1 MSFEILNTQ
10 IRSEFKTA
18 LKVDAAHGKR
28 KLYEILDM
36 ILYDHYKQG
45 GHNARNIGKAKE
57 KDIGII

>member
-45 GHNARNIGKAKE
+45 GHNARNAGKNQKE
-57 KDIGII
+57 NFNVI